1 MADCET
7 PPTEPLTG
15 LPSDWPAPDPDAQVL
30 SRELVQ
36 RLHQRIA
43 DRGAMPFDAWMESV
57 LYEPGLGY
65 YSAGQE
71 KFGEAGDYVTAP
83 GISPLFA
90 WTLAGECAD
99 ALHACGGDTILELG
113 PGDGTLAAELLAELE
128 RRDRLP
134 HRYCL
139 LERSGSLRARQRER
153 LQHSVP
159 HLLDRVHWLDTLPPS
174 PIRGVILGNEVLD
187 ALPVAR
193 FRRDSERVEELLVTV
208 AGDGF
213 AWTREPA
220 RPAVADA
227 VAAIESDL
235 GQEAL
240 PAGYVSEVCLQ
251 LPAFMASLADS
262 LERGLVLLVDYGYP
276 RREYYRADRDE
287 GTLVCHYRHRAH
299 WDPLLVPG
307 LQDVTAFVDFTAA
320 AAGAQDAGLDVLG
333 FTTQAHYLMGAGITG
348 LLEARRGD
356 DPLESTRL
364 AQQAKTLL
372 LPGGMGERFRVLAVA
387 TEGMPAPAGFSLYN
401 HLTSL

>member
-1 MADCET
+1 MGDYEAAST
-7 PPTEPLTG
+7 GPLTG
-15 LPSDWPAPDPDAQVL
+15 LPADWPAPDPDARAL

-36 RLHQRIA
+36 RLHRRIA
-43 DRGAMPFDAWMESV
+43 DQGALPFDTWMESV

-99 ALHACGGDTILELG
+99 ALQACGGDTILELG
-113 PGDGTLAAELLAELE
+113 PGDGALAAELLAELE
-128 RRDRLP
+128 RRGRLP
-134 HRYCL
+134 ARYCL
-139 LERSGSLRARQRER
+139 LERSASLRARQHER
-153 LQHSVP
+153 LEHSVP

-193 FRRDSERVEELLVTV
+193 FRRDSDRVDELRVTA

-213 AWTREPA
+213 VWTHEPA
-220 RPAVADA
+220 RPAVAEA
-227 VAAIESDL
+227 VAAIEAGL
-235 GQEAL
+235 GQAL
-240 PAGYVSEVCLQ
+240 PPGYVSEVCLQ

-262 LERGLVLLVDYGYP
+262 LERGLLLLVDYGYP
-276 RREYYRADRDE
+276 RREYYRADRNE

-348 LLEARRGD
+348 LLEARQGD

-372 LPGGMGERFRVLAVA
+372 LPGGMGERFRVLAAA
-387 TEGMPAPAGFSLYN
+387 TAGMPTPAGFSLYN
-401 HLTSL
+401 HLASL